1 MIRPFLIIGI
11 INALFFTATLH
22 AKPLTVML
30 DPGHG
35 GEENKG
41 APARMR
47 PGTFEKKYALKLAKL
62 IRDTLRPESIAVL
75 LTRETDVELGLKER
89 VLMANRANADLFIS
103 LHLNSTEKPGPKGHA
118 TFFLAQEAADE
129 ATRKLV
135 EFENR
140 ESKTLK
146 PRLAERPEDE
156 SVENILLD
164 MTRHRAQQ
172 DSRRLAEIIQARMRT
187 TSPFPNRGVKQAP
200 FGVLKGTSM
209 PAVVCE
215 IGFINHEKEGLYITS
230 DEGLNAIANA
240 ISTAIL
246 DYKELVHFSRNQR
259 KDNDK

>member
-1 MIRPFLIIGI
+1 MRPYLFIIGLSLGI
-11 INALFFTATLH
+11 TLGH
-22 AKPLTVML
+22 ASARPLTVML

-41 APARMR
+41 APALMR
-47 PGTFEKKYALKLAKL
+47 PGTFEKKYALKLAYL
-62 IRDTLRPESIAVL
+62 IRNELRSKNVSVL
-75 LTRETDVELGLKER
+75 LTRDGDIELGLKER
-89 VLMANRANADLFIS
+89 VLMANRTNADLFIS

-146 PRLAERPEDE
+146 PRLVDVPKDE
-156 SVENILLD
+156 QVGHILLD
-164 MTRHRAQQ
+164 LTRHRAQQ

-187 TSPFPNRGVKQAP
+187 TSPFPDRGVKQAP

-215 IGFINHEKEGLYITS
+215 IGFLNHAKEGLYITS
-230 DEGLNAIANA
+230 DDGLEDIAKA
-240 ISTAIL
+240 ISLAIL
-246 DYKELVHFSRNQR
+246 DYGDLIHFSRNQGKDRR
-259 KDNDK
+259 K